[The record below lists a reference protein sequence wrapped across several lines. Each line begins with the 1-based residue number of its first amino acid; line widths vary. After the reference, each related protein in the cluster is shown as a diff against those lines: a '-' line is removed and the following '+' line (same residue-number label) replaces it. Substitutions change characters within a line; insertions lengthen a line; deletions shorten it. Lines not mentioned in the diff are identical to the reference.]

1 MLSAGSQP
9 GQGAGERGVPEGEE
23 SPGLAG
29 TCSHAQVEPGG
40 ATQETCL
47 NCYMFMFYYLQTY
60 TTYIINK
67 FGFVSV
73 KVVKHL
79 NGGCTL
85 KQSRA
90 VGPILCSLML
100 SCVIL

>member
-1 MLSAGSQP
+1 MPSSGSQP

-40 ATQETCL
+40 ARQETCL

-79 NGGCTL
+79 KRAAL
-85 KQSRA
+85 WSSLEQLVQSYA
-90 VGPILCSLML
+90 ALCSL
-100 SCVIL
+100 V